1 MSTYKDLKR
10 YKLMAYIF
18 LIIKQYFMT
27 DYLYCDI
34 ILKDC

>member
-18 LIIKQYFMT
+18 LIKKRTIFIAT
-27 DYLYCDI
+27 LEDY
-34 ILKDC
+34 